1 MKNSD
6 TGLTVSQVSLQN
18 YAKLEIV
25 FSLSLDF
32 DAASLSM

>member
-1 MKNSD
+1 MKNTD
-6 TGLTVSQVSLQN
+6 ADLTVSQVSLQN

-32 DAASLSM
+32 QCACLSV